1 LRQRGSFGRGSEGS
15 DSNDERLLGKQEEKM
30 STQPMPSEPCHD
42 GPHQELTLLER
53 ARNGDPAAFG
63 SLVEPWRRPLIGYI
77 YRMVTHRQ
85 DAEDLLQDVLVRV
98 LENIREYRGEAPFK
112 SWLFG
117 IATHVC
123 LDHLRRKKRWRV
135 EAQKIGEDEAKA
147 NPEALPQLM
156 ELTRRPEF
164 RFEVREHIGFC
175 FSCVSRTL
183 PPEEQAALMLK
194 EVLGFTSQEAAG
206 ILGLSEPVF
215 RHRLAAARQK
225 MIGDFEG
232 LCALI
237 NKKGVCYQCKALRE
251 ISGEANRGPD
261 QVQIEVAPGLALNPE
276 NLFDAR
282 LAIVRDADLEDGR
295 TRLMHDMF
303 FDSLTKREESRP

>member
-1 LRQRGSFGRGSEGS
+1 
-15 DSNDERLLGKQEEKM
+15 M
-30 STQPMPSEPCHD
+30 ATQQQAQISRE
-42 GPHQELTLLER
+42 QELALVEK
-53 ARNGDPAAFG
+53 ARSGDKAAFG

-123 LDHLRRKKRWRV
+123 LDHLRHKKRWRV
-135 EAQKIGEDEAKA
+135 EAQKIGEEEAQA
-147 NPEALPQLM
+147 DPEALPQLM

-164 RFEVREHIGFC
+164 CFEIREHIAFC

-183 PPEEQAALMLK
+183 PPEEQAAIMLK

-206 ILGLSEPVF
+206 ILNVSEPIF
-215 RHRLAAARQK
+215 RHRLSAARQT

-237 NKKGVCYQCKALRE
+237 NKSGVCYQCRGLRE

-261 QVQIEVAPGLALNPE
+261 LVQIELAPGVVMNPE

-282 LAIVRDADLEDGR
+282 LGIVRDADLENGR
-295 TRLMHDMF
+295 TRAMHDLF
-303 FDSLTKREESRP
+303 FNNLTRREETRSS